1 MMAVSRLMLFVLGIN
16 LIFCSWQ
23 LPVSQIAAGN
33 MGMLGDY
40 ISFVEKNREELPEF
54 KLNYEGNFSSKK
66 KAGTC
71 NFKNRKYNRAFFDEK
86 RVDPNKLA
94 PQDISRFCRVS
105 TSCCAMNELK
115 FVKKMVDGNLEQIR
129 TKLMIPLMLAD
140 FFVGLPL
147 GQWKIFYHRNQG
159 VLRKFFSIDF
169 TEFYSNIAK
178 LRARREELIRD
189 YMMFFSL
196 QIGPAYNF
204 ICDFCS
210 TDYSTKIQIR
220 SSLTA
225 LNYDRSSTEQLVK
238 RKLQLI
244 KQLQPLLETLALIV
258 DSHNFK
264 NAQARQ
270 KSYGF
275 AHIKKLELFLKIA
288 EEKEPDINFLLEN
301 FRPGLVEVPAY
312 TFEQILNFVLS
323 NEERGSFIPPYE
335 EVSILTIFSKVYDKV
350 DVFSR
355 QNSSIHFSGDK
366 VGLRPL
372 SGSFR
377 PDFLTSILGR
387 YFSSSLKI
395 YESNLDKTLKVKAKE
410 VIKFELKKSEMSD
423 GGPEMPSSTKAAA
436 ITEPKKKVDKN
447 GKDTRPSEYVC
458 PNFSFTLET
467 QKVEKDS
474 LEKNLKKYCK
484 NVQLE
489 CCFHTRLKEVINS
502 LDLERFFEDSVS
514 SFSFM
519 FGRFK
524 KLHLTGINWSSSLGS
539 EFGQQAEQISQQI
552 FGGQDEVF
560 QEFSN
565 LQKRLMKRALDAACG
580 VCDNKNANFFSVIE
594 GSVTRA
600 TLRAQDLAEFVAFK
614 KEFPLL
620 QRLFTFIS
628 LVAKSLYGSE
638 ALIPAES
645 ISASLTG
652 SPESWIFQNILISSS
667 NIFSQYLF
675 PSDFTL
681 ANNLMFAKLFSE
693 AALKIKNEAS
703 AEDFSIKSQ
712 FVSLN
717 SNKYKDFP
725 FINLNTVYSFAE
737 EGFSAGEFIHK
748 DYLDEKTK
756 RIDEFLKMYK
766 SVARLAVFVCLV
778 LLLVN

>member
-1 MMAVSRLMLFVLGIN
+1 MTVTRLMLFVLGIN
-16 LIFCSWQ
+16 FILCSWH
-23 LPVSQIAAGN
+23 LPVSQMAVGST
-33 MGMLGDY
+33 GMLGDY
-40 ISFVEKNREELPEF
+40 ISFVERNREELPEY

-71 NFKNRKYNRAFFDEK
+71 YFKNRRYNHAFFDER

-94 PQDISRFCRVS
+94 TQHISRYCPVS
-105 TSCCAMNELK
+105 ASCCAMNEFK
-115 FVKKMVDGNLEQIR
+115 KKKKMVDGNLEQIR
-129 TKLMIPLMLAD
+129 TRLMIPLMLAD
-140 FFVGLPL
+140 FFVDLPL

-178 LRARREELIRD
+178 LRARREELIKD
-189 YMMFFSL
+189 YMTLLSL

-238 RKLQLI
+238 KKLQLT
-244 KQLQPLLETLALIV
+244 KQLQPLFETLALIL

-275 AHIKKLELFLKIA
+275 AHMEKLESFLKIA
-288 EEKEPDINFLLEN
+288 GEKEPKINSLIEN
-301 FRPGLVEVPAY
+301 FRPGLVEAPVY
-312 TFEQILNFVLS
+312 TFEQILNFILS

-335 EVSILTIFSKVYDKV
+335 EVSILTIFSKIYDKV

-355 QNSSIHFSGDK
+355 ENSRIHYSEDK

-377 PDFLTSILGR
+377 PDFLKSILGR

-395 YESNLDKTLKVKAKE
+395 YESNREKTLKVKTKE
-410 VIKFELKKSEMSD
+410 VIKFELSKTEMSD
-423 GGPEMPSSTKAAA
+423 GGPEIPLSTKAAA
-436 ITEPKKKVDKN
+436 ISEPKKSSKN

-467 QKVEKDS
+467 QKVEKES

-484 NVQLE
+484 NIQLE

-539 EFGQQAEQISQQI
+539 EVGQQAEQISKQI
-552 FGGQDEVF
+552 FEGQAEVF
-560 QEFSN
+560 QEFSS

-594 GSVTRA
+594 GSITRA

-652 SPESWIFQNILISSS
+652 LSESWIFQNILISSS

-681 ANNLMFAKLFSE
+681 ANNLMFANLFNE

-712 FVSLN
+712 FVSLIN
-717 SNKYKDFP
+717 NKYKDFP

-737 EGFSAGEFIHK
+737 EGFSTGEFIYK

-756 RIDEFLKMYK
+756 RIDQFFNMYK
-766 SVARLAVFVCLV
+766 SVARLAVFVCLA